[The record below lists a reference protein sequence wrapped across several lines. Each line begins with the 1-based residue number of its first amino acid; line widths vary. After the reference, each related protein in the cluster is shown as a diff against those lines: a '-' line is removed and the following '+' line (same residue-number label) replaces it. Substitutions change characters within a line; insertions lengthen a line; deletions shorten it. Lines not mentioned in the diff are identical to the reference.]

1 MTELPPINDFTR
13 SSNSSSS
20 LGRSY
25 YHDQYRG
32 SISSPGGYRLQSG
45 KFTASFCQSYLNGVR
60 KGREI
65 NEGKEQL
72 NKDDGNNKQSND
84 LVGSQGQESNQET
97 NHELLNESK
106 QR

>member
-1 MTELPPINDFTR
+1 MTELPPINDFPR

-32 SISSPGGYRLQSG
+32 SISCPGGYRLQSG

-60 KGREI
+60 KAREI
-65 NEGKEQL
+65 VEGNEL
-72 NKDDGNNKQSND
+72 DKDDSSNKQSID
-84 LVGSQGQESNQET
+84 LVGSQGQET
-97 NHELLNESK
+97 NHESLNKSK
-106 QR
+106 PRWN

>member
-1 MTELPPINDFTR
+1 MTELPPINDFPR

-32 SISSPGGYRLQSG
+32 SISYPGGYRLQSG

-65 NEGKEQL
+65 IEGNEL
-72 NKDDGNNKQSND
+72 DKDDSSNKQSID
-84 LVGSQGQESNQET
+84 LVGSQGQET
-97 NHELLNESK
+97 NHESLNKSK
-106 QR
+106 PR